1 MGSGHPAAEGWWLAP
16 EVRFLK
22 LSFCLERRDWKAEA
36 VPGACAAGARL
47 NLRTAAPPSPPP
59 PPHHDPRAAGLLAE
73 RCKVGAGAGEVPPRP
88 HVAAA
93 RGAVPR
99 AQGGQVTT
107 P

>member
-1 MGSGHPAAEGWWLAP
+1 MRRRGAAR
-16 EVRFLK
+16 V
-22 LSFCLERRDWKAEA
+22 
-36 VPGACAAGARL
+36 ACAAGARL
-47 NLRTAAPPSPPP
+47 NLRGAGSARPPNHDPPSPS
-59 PPHHDPRAAGLLAE
+59 AARLIAE